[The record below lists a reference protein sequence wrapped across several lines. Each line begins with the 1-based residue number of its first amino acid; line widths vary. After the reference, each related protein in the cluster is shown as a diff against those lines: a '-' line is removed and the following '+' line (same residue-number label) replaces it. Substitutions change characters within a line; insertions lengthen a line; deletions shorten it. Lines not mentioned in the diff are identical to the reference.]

1 MASLASKFTVCS
13 DIGYNMCWQ
22 IPFGQLWLSV
32 LPADVADRLKV
43 FVNIM
48 SLWCWSVKCTL
59 LNSRL
64 QQDRGFKYRS
74 MSQRLYK
81 MLAVGVLASRCG
93 LEKYKQEYIEQIV
106 GSLQALASCPLT
118 KGRLSRGRTGP
129 QTTGRTQQLF
139 NRLETTLTS
148 SSSSATV
155 GVMVL

>member
-1 MASLASKFTVCS
+1 MYIIKQPSAA
-13 DIGYNMCWQ
+13 G
-22 IPFGQLWLSV
+22 
-32 LPADVADRLKV
+32 
-43 FVNIM
+43 
-48 SLWCWSVKCTL
+48 
-59 LNSRL
+59 SRL
-64 QQDRGFKYRS
+64 QVQINVTKVV
-74 MSQRLYK
+74 QN
-81 MLAVGVLASRCG
+81 VGSWGVGQQLWAG
-93 LEKYKQEYIEQIV
+93 KVQEYIEQIV

>member
-1 MASLASKFTVCS
+1 MAGLASKFTVCS

-81 MLAVGVLASRCG
+81 MLAVGVLASSCG
-93 LEKYKQEYIEQIV
+93 LEKYKSILNKLWAVSRRWPVVHWQR
-106 GSLQALASCPLT
+106 
-118 KGRLSRGRTGP
+118 GRLSRGRTGP